1 MLGGELA
8 MVLYLLVVGVK
19 TKAVSAGPDTLT
31 QSSAALA

>member
-1 MLGGELA
+1 

-19 TKAVSAGPDTLT
+19 TKAVPARPDTLT